1 VSFFFFFFRRVRS
14 EWMRREAVV
23 GLRRGPTIST
33 VWADGRPI
41 PTITKKISLSISP
54 RVWMQYS

>member
-1 VSFFFFFFRRVRS
+1 
-14 EWMRREAVV
+14 MRREAVV

-41 PTITKKISLSISP
+41 PTITKKKLAYLLALVFGCNIANF
-54 RVWMQYS
+54 